1 MSAGVAERTPQAS
14 IAASGASRVDGR
26 RRLAPLL
33 GRLRRGWR
41 GAAFPAALAVSAA
54 LVALTGVQIA
64 QRTTADRAAVG
75 EALQT
80 VALHLTQSLG
90 RQIDAD
96 RQHLLSLVLA
106 PVQQGDRAV
115 EAPTASELATSVRE
129 RFTQLGLRPD
139 GRMGTFRVAL
149 GGAPDARVDA
159 TGAMGD
165 GATAEAVLRAV
176 ARLAPALHARPL
188 ALQHAEVRVGRT
200 PVDLH
205 VAVQRGADGTPRAV
219 YGVTLTHGHLVRE
232 LGARAARTLPMPVS
246 FLGRDWRTGARVD
259 AWMPAG
265 ATTPGLAPA
274 SERRTL
280 RATVRRSHPG
290 ADGGRHVDVRPV
302 ASPIDLFAL
311 QVRDTVGRVLY
322 ATPGVVGSPFAT
334 PAAPFVAEYD
344 DPALGLVIGA
354 ALDGAH
360 GERLVS
366 AIVGP
371 VARTQWLL
379 GGVAALGACFVAGVM
394 LQLRRRHQLVEAR
407 RDFVAAISH
416 ELRTPLAHMA
426 LLSETLLVPA
436 RGDEEAQ
443 RARWLGVIHR
453 EAIRLGRLVD
463 NVLLHVRGEHGGHAI
478 DRAWLD
484 LEDVMDDVLA
494 SMELAADARAV
505 RLAADY
511 PGDLMVHA
519 DMGALR
525 QVLLNLIDNAI
536 KHGPDGQT
544 VAVTVAIE
552 PATATRA
559 PCVVLTVDDEGPGIA
574 PSDRGRVWRPFVRLG
589 DRGGATGG
597 SGLGLSVVR
606 DLVQQHG
613 GRVELRESP
622 GGGVR
627 AVVSLPQ
634 PRALAG

>member
-1 MSAGVAERTPQAS
+1 MSAGVARPTVDPILESAIES
-14 IAASGASRVDGR
+14 AHAHDDGR
-26 RRLAPLL
+26 PRLLATLL
-33 GRLRRGWR
+33 DRLRRGWR
-41 GAAFPAALAVSAA
+41 GAAFHAALVVSAA
-54 LVALTGVQIA
+54 LIALTGVQIA
-64 QRTTADRAAVG
+64 QRTAADRAAVG

-106 PVQQGDRAV
+106 PVQGGGAGDAL
-115 EAPTASELATSVRE
+115 PGASELEASVRA
-129 RFTQLGLRPD
+129 RFAQLEVRPD
-139 GRMGTFRVAL
+139 AGLGTFRVAL
-149 GGAPDARVDA
+149 DAPAGASVDA
-159 TGAMGD
+159 TGTMRD
-165 GATAEAVLRAV
+165 SATAAAVLRAV

-188 ALQHAEVRVGRT
+188 MLQRAEVLVGPR

-205 VAVQRGADGTPRAV
+205 VAVRRDADGAPRAV

-232 LGARAARTLPMPVS
+232 LGARALRTLPMPVS
-246 FLGRDWRTGARVD
+246 FLGRDWRTGARVNG
-259 AWMPAG
+259 W
-265 ATTPGLAPA
+265 APA
-274 SERRTL
+274 DPRTGERRTL
-280 RATVRRSHPG
+280 RALVRRPHPG
-290 ADGGRHVDVRPV
+290 APDATDAAKRAV

-311 QVRDTVGRVLY
+311 QVRDTSGRVL
-322 ATPGVVGSPFAT
+322 FAT
-334 PAAPFVAEYD
+334 PRAAHVMPATSFAAEYD
-344 DPALGLVIGA
+344 DSALDLVIGA
-354 ALDGAH
+354 ALDQAR
-360 GERLVS
+360 GEQLVS

-379 GGVAALGACFVAGVM
+379 GGVAALGAFFVAGVM
-394 LQLRRRHQLVEAR
+394 LQLRRRHQLAEVR

-426 LLSETLLVPA
+426 LLSETLLIPA
-436 RGDEEAQ
+436 GRDEEAQ

-463 NVLLHVRGEHGGHAI
+463 NVLLHVRGEHRGHTI

-494 SMELAADARAV
+494 SMELAADARSV
-505 RLAADY
+505 RLTADF
-511 PGDLMVHA
+511 PGELMVYA

-544 VAVTVAIE
+544 VAITIALE
-552 PATATRA
+552 PRSATHAA
-559 PCVVLTVDDEGPGIA
+559 CVVITVDDEGPGIA
-574 PSDRGRVWRPFVRLG
+574 PSDRARVWRPFVRLG

-606 DLVQQHG
+606 DLVRQHG

-622 GGGVR
+622 LGGVR

-634 PRALAG
+634 PHALLG